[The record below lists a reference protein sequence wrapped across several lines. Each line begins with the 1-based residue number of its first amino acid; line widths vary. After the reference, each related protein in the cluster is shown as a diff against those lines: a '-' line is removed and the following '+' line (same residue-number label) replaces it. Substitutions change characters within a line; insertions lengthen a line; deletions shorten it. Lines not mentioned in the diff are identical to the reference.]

1 MSSETVELSER
12 VELSSDAAEVSLEVS
27 AALDSSTAEETEAV
41 LSAASPPSP
50 ATEAYTMPPVRQ
62 ASTTTVPAAKD
73 ALALF
78 RQAPLDG
85 PAHSPDGV
93 EDSIVH
99 RGRHLGPVTVCLQS
113 PVKLLLCKGNLP
125 SQQAGEGGKQ
135 PLQANG
141 FCHLG
146 QAHRFL
152 VGVEQF
158 GQLRLGVAAQHR
170 QHIEEPVQRRQIVHG
185 QLPGLPL
192 QGQPPL
198 SHPQD
203 EIPVLGDAE
212 GLGVLFGEDGFAE
225 SRCFHQGG
233 LGKVLLGGDA
243 PGEHL
248 LPQAAVDAGHR
259 NAGGLVIPQQQAA
272 QVGRIVFCHVKKGLH
287 GLLAAPA
294 GFIGQIHGRFPA
306 FLGIS

>member
-27 AALDSSTAEETEAV
+27 ATLDSSTAEETDAV
-41 LSAASPPSP
+41 LSPTSPPSP

-62 ASTTTVPAAKD
+62 TSTTTVPAAKD

-113 PVKLLLCKGNLP
+113 PVKFLLGKGNLP
-125 SQQAGEGGKQ
+125 SQQAGESGKQ

-141 FCHLG
+141 FCHL
-146 QAHRFL
+146 
-152 VGVEQF
+152 

-170 QHIEEPVQRRQIVHG
+170 QHIEEPVQRRQVVHG

-198 SHPQD
+198 PHPQD

-233 LGKVLLGGDA
+233 LGEVLLGGDA

-259 NAGGLVIPQQQAA
+259 NAGGLVIPQQQTA
-272 QVGRIVFCHVKKGLH
+272 QVGHIVFCHVKKGLH

>member
-1 MSSETVELSER
+1 M
-12 VELSSDAAEVSLEVS
+12 
-27 AALDSSTAEETEAV
+27 
-41 LSAASPPSP
+41 
-50 ATEAYTMPPVRQ
+50 
-62 ASTTTVPAAKD
+62 
-73 ALALF
+73 
-78 RQAPLDG
+78 DG

-93 EDSIVH
+93 KDGGIHS
-99 RGRHLGPVTVCLQS
+99 GRHLGPGTVCLQS

-158 GQLRLGVAAQHR
+158 GQLCLGIPAQHR
-170 QHIEEPVQRRQIVHG
+170 QHIEEPVQRRQVVHS

-198 SHPQD
+198 PHPQD

-212 GLGVLFGEDGFAE
+212 GLGVLFGEHGFAE

-272 QVGRIVFCHVKKGLH
+272 QVGHIVFCHVKKGLH